1 MKIHKTISTFGLM
14 LSLAAPLGVYA
25 KGVDSSNVV
34 NQLSAPA
41 YWQFPYDLRT
51 VGQAINQVLSATH
64 LKVSPTLSPNI
75 VGIMKHEIPAHLRS
89 LGGMSVFQAIKSL
102 TGAQIFVITPS
113 LNEISFSFDKN
124 LSESD
129 LEIQT
134 AESPLQKYLDRT
146 NFDMRVSTLL
156 IDLGLSGD
164 PTREEVIAYNKE
176 HRLFFGFNDS
186 DQIVGIAQSQKA
198 ADALAVKDISV
209 FYAKVGETLKQTINR
224 WAKIAGFSS
233 YYLAKK
239 DLVVDAPSTFYG
251 SFSAQDG
258 SLAQLIHSSSQAGV
272 DVQAQFNANNV
283 LVIKD
288 NSYSPILLGGSND

>member
-1 MKIHKTISTFGLM
+1 MKKTINTFLLM
-14 LSLAAPLGVYA
+14 LALAIPFGSYSKDVE
-25 KGVDSSNVV
+25 SSSVV

-41 YWQFPYDLRT
+41 YWQFPYDIRT
-51 VGQAINQVLSATH
+51 IGQAINQVLSATN
-64 LKVSPTLSPNI
+64 LKVSPTLSTSI
-75 VGIMKHEIPAHLRS
+75 VAIMKQSIPDHLRV
-89 LGGMSVFQAIKSL
+89 LNAMSVFQAIKNL

-113 LNEISFSFDKN
+113 LNEISFSFDKS

-129 LEIQT
+129 LEINT

-146 NFDMRVSTLL
+146 NFDMRVSTPLV
-156 IDLGLSGD
+156 DLGLNSKS
-164 PTREEVIAYNKE
+164 TSKEVVAYNKA
-176 HRLFFGFNDS
+176 HKIFFGFNDT
-186 DQIVGIAQSQKA
+186 DHIVGIAQNQKA
-198 ADALAVKDISV
+198 ADALAHKDISV
-209 FYAKVGETLKQTINR
+209 FYAKVGDTLKQTINR
-224 WAKIAGFSS
+224 WSKIAGFSS

-239 DLVVDAPSTFYG
+239 DLVIDAPSTFYG

-258 SLAQLIHSSSQAGV
+258 SLAQLIQSSSQAGV